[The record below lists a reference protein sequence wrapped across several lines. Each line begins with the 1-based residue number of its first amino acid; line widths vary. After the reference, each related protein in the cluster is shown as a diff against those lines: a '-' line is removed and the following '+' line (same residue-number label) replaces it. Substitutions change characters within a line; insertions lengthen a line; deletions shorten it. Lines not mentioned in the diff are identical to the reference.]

1 MSNNRQD
8 NNPIVS
14 AEQVWKSLLEDLK
27 QTPLEIPETWPR
39 DTSVQWSSDDL
50 CLVVTLPNI
59 TDDEWIERKFF
70 PLASIYF
77 REEHKQK
84 NLLLTKSGDIGKNDL
99 LVQVQKGAYDLV
111 VNPRRMVPV
120 PFYLFQH
127 WLPVLGASLF
137 WVAIA
142 IRQQSFVNTTKKGS
156 IHKLISTREL
166 AHWAPLSYSQIAR
179 LLNKAGFSNWFF
191 IKEKEGYQDVPP
203 EFKVWSQIPVA
214 PHHLFWIENYFK
226 EMKKEETAISV
237 IESLLG
243 STGKIRSVKKKD
255 IDVPSRFSNQRL
267 SIFDIVTKYF
277 PGELNQH
284 VHDLVTELEH
294 QITRENMFLSIP
306 HYFFEKYGDE
316 LSSNE
321 AALVWYLRSV
331 YKEEGNDSLR
341 FGGYSQIKNAL
352 GCSLNTAKNL
362 LSTIGEKES
371 PVSTRSWNSF
381 FQADLSLE
389 NWLLIDHRRTPKNG
403 LAGEFIIRVRATEPI
418 HTKDIKNYE
427 YLVNEQINK
436 LNSKNI
442 VNKPAVKNATPEF
455 SAESGAV
462 KNATPE
468 NSIVSGAVKNATG
481 PIKDETPAVNNA
493 TRPINSATSNLSN
506 LPHLKSL
513 INNNSLNDSFNNS
526 LIPPLPDTNNENLS
540 KDLIVVGSGKIN
552 LKKLLGFGS
561 YKRNEKKKLV
571 ELIEKNQELF
581 LAWIIRNHI
590 TDAKFPVR
598 LAVKNIQEGNTT
610 EDQYLELAKLGW
622 GITAQLARKNEHD
635 LSMWEVGVYDDYE
648 DQEELI
654 QVYKKLSKPAKK
666 KMKELRETSYSQM
679 YENISEGTI
688 KREE

>member
-1 MSNNRQD
+1 MSDNRQD
-8 NNPIVS
+8 NNPRAS

-27 QTPLEIPETWPR
+27 QTPLEIPETWPQ
-39 DTSVQWSSDDL
+39 DTSAQWSSDDL
-50 CLVVTLPNI
+50 CLVVTVPSI
-59 TDDEWIERKFF
+59 TDNEWIERKLF

-84 NLLLTKSGDIGKNDL
+84 NLLLTKRGDIGKNDL
-99 LVQVQKGAYDLV
+99 LVQVQKGAYDQV

-156 IHKLISTREL
+156 VHKLISTREL

-226 EMKKEETAISV
+226 ERKKEETAISV

-243 STGKIRSVKKKD
+243 STGKIRSVKKKAV
-255 IDVPSRFSNQRL
+255 DVPSRFSNQRL
-267 SIFDIVTKYF
+267 SIIDIVAKYF

-331 YKEEGNDSLR
+331 YKEEGNDSLL
-341 FGGYSQIKNAL
+341 FDGYSQIKNAL

-389 NWLLIDHRRTPKNG
+389 NWLLIDHHRTPKNG
-403 LAGEFIIRVRATEPI
+403 LAGEFTIRVRATEPI
-418 HTKDIKNYE
+418 HTNDIKNYE
-427 YLVNEQINK
+427 YLVNEQVNK

-442 VNKPAVKNATPEF
+442 INKPAVKNATPENSVVSEAVNNATPEF
-455 SAESGAV
+455 SPEFGAV
-462 KNATPE
+462 KNAT
-468 NSIVSGAVKNATG
+468 
-481 PIKDETPAVNNA
+481 
-493 TRPINSATSNLSN
+493 RPINNETPSVNNETVPINSDTGNLSN

-513 INNNSLNDSFNNS
+513 INNKSLNDSFNNS
-526 LIPPLPDTNNENLS
+526 LIPPLPDGEKISESSLES
-540 KDLIVVGSGKIN
+540 SPVGVGEIN
-552 LKKLLGFGS
+552 IEKLLGFGS
-561 YKRNEKKKLV
+561 YKHNEKKKLV
-571 ELIEKNQELF
+571 KLINKNQKLF
-581 LAWIIRNHI
+581 LAWILRNHI
-590 TDAKFPVR
+590 TAAKFPVR
-598 LAVKNIQEGNTT
+598 LAVSNLKEGNIT
-610 EDQYLELAKLGW
+610 EDHYLELAELGW
-622 GITAQLARKNEHD
+622 GITAQLARMNEHD
-635 LSMWEVGVYDDYE
+635 LSMWELGIYDHEE
-648 DQEELI
+648 DQEKLVQAYKELSA
-654 QVYKKLSKPAKK
+654 LAKK
-666 KMKELRETSYSQM
+666 ELTKLRETSYFQLF
-679 YENISEGTI
+679 ENVKPE
-688 KREE
+688 

>member
-8 NNPIVS
+8 NNPSVS

-39 DTSVQWSSDDL
+39 DTSVQWSSDDR
-50 CLVVTLPNI
+50 CLVVTIPSI
-59 TDDEWIERKFF
+59 TDDEWIERRFF

-77 REEHKQK
+77 REEHKQRT
-84 NLLLTKSGDIGKNDL
+84 LLLTKRGDVGKNSL
-99 LVQVQKGAYDLV
+99 LVQVQKGAYDQV

-127 WLPVLGASLF
+127 WLPVLRASLF

-226 EMKKEETAISV
+226 ERKKEDTAISV

-255 IDVPSRFSNQRL
+255 LDVPSWFSNQRL
-267 SIFDIVTKYF
+267 SIIDIVTKYF

-331 YKEEGNDSLR
+331 YKEEGNDSLH
-341 FGGYSQIKNAL
+341 FDGYSQIKNAL

-362 LSTIGEKES
+362 LSVIGEKES

-389 NWLLIDHRRTPKNG
+389 NWLLIDHHRTPKNG

-418 HTKDIKNYE
+418 HTDDIKNYE
-427 YLVNEQINK
+427 YLVNEQVNK

-442 VNKPAVKNATPEF
+442 INNP
-455 SAESGAV
+455 AV

-468 NSIVSGAVKNATG
+468 NSIVSGAVKNATPKFSVELEAVKNATG
-481 PIKDETPAVNNA
+481 PINDEPPAVNNE
-493 TRPINSATSNLSN
+493 TVPINSAIGNLSN

-513 INNNSLNDSFNNS
+513 INNKSLNDSLNDS
-526 LIPPLPDTNNENLS
+526 LKPPLPDTSNENLS
-540 KDLIVVGSGKIN
+540 KELIVVGVGIIN

-561 YKRNEKKKLV
+561 YKRNEKKNLV
-571 ELIEKNQELF
+571 KLIEKNQELF

-590 TDAKFPVR
+590 TAAKFPVR

-610 EDQYLELAKLGW
+610 EDQFLELASLGW
-622 GITAQLARKNEHD
+622 EISAQLARVNEHD
-635 LSMWEVGVYDDYE
+635 LGMWEMGIYDDFE
-648 DQEELI
+648 DQEKLI
-654 QVYKKLSKPAKK
+654 KVYKNLSKLAKK
-666 KMKELRETSYSQM
+666 ELMKLRETSYTQM
-679 YENISEGTI
+679 FENIRSE
-688 KREE
+688 